1 MTIDYGQIV
10 SSPSVAGM
18 RMGIHLA
25 INERVKYAG
34 MRAKKICLLLQTE
47 RDRKL
52 QLQDIKRLS
61 DLPNDSS
68 NQHFMSLKIHF
79 FSEVFLPKI
88 NQD

>member
-47 RDRKL
+47 
-52 QLQDIKRLS
+52 
-61 DLPNDSS
+61 
-68 NQHFMSLKIHF
+68 
-79 FSEVFLPKI
+79 
-88 NQD
+88 